1 MNYDNEKSMWTRIC
15 PSCNEIVFH
24 KTKAKCRDTENHK
37 RPCVKCSR
45 SNIGKKNAALDT
57 CPVCNAEFKQ
67 KVDLESHAKTHD
79 LSGEELWVLKSNT
92 QKPMCR
98 CGCGES
104 TTFLGWNKGWQEFV
118 LGHNGNIYN
127 SYDTET
133 AQAIAEKRSQALTG
147 TIGWAKGLTKETD
160 TRIAERA
167 VATSIGRKTA
177 FDSGELTVWSK
188 GLTKETDERL
198 TICAEKQKERF
209 ANGELVPWMKGL
221 SKHTDERVKNLGIKV
236 SIAHKKQELREY
248 LDNLKRLSQDDIEN
262 LTRRAGFFELIGD
275 IENYKND
282 KTTLIHVRCK
292 RCGGEFHRN
301 VRSLQHG
308 KCNVCYPQGSIA
320 QAQITEF
327 IKSLGLEVKSC
338 DRTVI
343 NPLEL
348 DIFVPSHNFAIE
360 FNGLYWHSEQFK
372 SSDYHNNKSI
382 LAARHGIS
390 LFHVFEDEWS
400 DKREIIESM
409 IRQRLGM
416 SITNIDATNCH
427 IVEVSPEDRTLF
439 FENNHI
445 DDDTNASM
453 AFGLTHEN
461 SLVACISL
469 RKPFHKKYSESL
481 EVARFCTSIDT
492 SVVGGLNRLSETA
505 LNYVKENGY
514 KNIITNVDTRFGS
527 CDSYENAKFKFIYET
542 APRFWWTDSDVRY
555 NQFKFRADA
564 KNNLTESQVASL
576 NGVIKIWGC
585 SNKVYQL
592 G

>member
-1 MNYDNEKSMWTRIC
+1 
-15 PSCNEIVFH
+15 
-24 KTKAKCRDTENHK
+24 
-37 RPCVKCSR
+37 
-45 SNIGKKNAALDT
+45 
-57 CPVCNAEFKQ
+57 VCNVEFKQ
-67 KVDLESHAKTHD
+67 KVDLASHAKTHD
-79 LSGEELWVLKSNT
+79 LSGEELWALKSGT
-92 QKPMCR
+92 QKPICR

-118 LGHNGNIYN
+118 LGHNGNIYS

-147 TIGWAKGLTKETD
+147 TVGWSKGLTKETD
-160 TRIAERA
+160 ERIAVMA
-167 VATSIGRKTA
+167 IATSIGRKAA
-177 FDSGELTVWSK
+177 FDSGELTAWSK

-198 TICAEKQKERF
+198 AAYSDRQKERF

-221 SKHTDERVKNLGIKV
+221 SKHMDERVKNLGIKV

-275 IENYKND
+275 IENYKNIKD
-282 KTTLIHVRCK
+282 TLIHVRCK

-301 VRSLQHG
+301 IMSLQHG
-308 KCNVCYPQGSIA
+308 RCHVCYPQGSIA

-327 IKSLGLEVKSC
+327 VKSLGLEVKSC

-382 LAARHGIS
+382 LAARYGIS

-492 SVVGGLNRLSETA
+492 SVVGGLSRLSETA

-527 CDSYENAKFKFIYET
+527 CDSYENAKFQLIYET